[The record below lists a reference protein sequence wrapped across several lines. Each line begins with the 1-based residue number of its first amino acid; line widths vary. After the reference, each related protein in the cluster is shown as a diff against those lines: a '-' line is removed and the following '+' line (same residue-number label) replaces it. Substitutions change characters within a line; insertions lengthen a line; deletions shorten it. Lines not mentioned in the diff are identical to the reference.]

1 MDLLFNGFEPPDH
14 SEKFVKR
21 YLKPLLVS
29 VSLVAALMMATPAG
43 AVDGNELYKWG
54 TQWKQGVAAET
65 RDAGSYTGY
74 IQGLI
79 DLHTDL
85 SDREIGIIKNKVFC
99 LPESARLDQAFVA
112 VIRYL
117 EAHPEKHDFTGSSLV
132 ASALWEAFPCE

>member
-1 MDLLFNGFEPPDH
+1 MKALLP
-14 SEKFVKR
+14 VV
-21 YLKPLLVS
+21 LVLTALL
-29 VSLVAALMMATPAG
+29 ATPAR

-54 TQWKQGVAAET
+54 RQWNQGAAQNP
-65 RDAGSYTGY
+65 RDAGSFVGY

-85 SDREIGIIKNKVFC
+85 SDPEIGIIKNRVFC
-99 LPESARLDQAFVA
+99 LPDSAKLDHAFDV

-132 ASALWEAFPCE
+132 AAALWEAFPCD

>member
-1 MDLLFNGFEPPDH
+1 MKTRL
-14 SEKFVKR
+14 
-21 YLKPLLVS
+21 S
-29 VSLVAALMMATPAG
+29 VALVAALMMATPAQ

-54 TQWKQGVAAET
+54 RQWKQSAAT
-65 RDAGSYTGY
+65 DARDAGAYTGY

-85 SDREIGIIKNKVFC
+85 SDPEIGIIKNRVFC
-99 LPESARLDQAFVA
+99 LPASSKPDYAFDA

-132 ASALWEAFPCE
+132 ASALWEAFPCER